1 MARKRDEITVEIESS
16 AFKGVGVARLDN
28 QVVFV
33 PFTVPGDRVRAVVT
47 RKKRNYLEASLEQ
60 VLLPSPDRI
69 EPRCAH
75 FGTCGGCSWQCM
87 AYQKQLEYKRI
98 QIQELLERIGG
109 MRSIPVEP
117 TLASSNPFFYRN
129 KMEFSFG
136 CSRWLTREEIESGR
150 ELNKSFA
157 LGLHIPRRFDKILDL
172 DECYLQADPSIA
184 ILNRV
189 REIALE
195 EGWTCYDSRRHT
207 GYLRNLIL
215 RIGSNSSDLMVN
227 VVTAAYHPERTALLT
242 ESLTSQFPAI
252 TTIVNSVNSGRSPVV
267 SGDREYVSFGTGMI
281 QERIGNLVFEIAPT
295 SFFQPNTA
303 QAAQLLS
310 TISEFLQSTRQQTV
324 YDLFCGL
331 GTIGLFLSHRAGKV
345 VGIEDSERSVQLAR
359 KNSEINGID
368 NCVFQV
374 ADAADAFTSDFI
386 QRFGNPD
393 RLVLDPPRPGLHP
406 KLCKRILRVRP
417 ERIVYTSCNPATQAR
432 DLRLL
437 SDAYEIERIQP
448 IDMFPQTYHIEAV
461 AALRLRPV

>member
-1 MARKRDEITVEIESS
+1 
-16 AFKGVGVARLDN
+16 
-28 QVVFV
+28 
-33 PFTVPGDRVRAVVT
+33 
-47 RKKRNYLEASLEQ
+47 
-60 VLLPSPDRI
+60 
-69 EPRCAH
+69 
-75 FGTCGGCSWQCM
+75 
-87 AYQKQLEYKRI
+87 
-98 QIQELLERIGG
+98 
-109 MRSIPVEP
+109 
-117 TLASSNPFFYRN
+117 
-129 KMEFSFG
+129 
-136 CSRWLTREEIESGR
+136 
-150 ELNKSFA
+150 
-157 LGLHIPRRFDKILDL
+157 
-172 DECYLQADPSIA
+172 
-184 ILNRV
+184 
-189 REIALE
+189 
-195 EGWTCYDSRRHT
+195 
-207 GYLRNLIL
+207 
-215 RIGSNSSDLMVN
+215 MVN
-227 VVTAAYHPERTALLT
+227 LVTAAYHPERTALLT
-242 ESLTSQFPAI
+242 ETLTSQFPAI
-252 TTIVNSVNSGRSPVV
+252 TTIVNSVNSERSPVV

-303 QAAQLLS
+303 QAVQLVS
-310 TISEFLQSTRQQTV
+310 TICEFLQPTRQQTV

-331 GTIGLFLSHRAGKV
+331 GTIGLSLSHRAEKV

-374 ADAADAFTSDFI
+374 ADAVDAFTSDFI

-406 KLCKRILRVRP
+406 KLCKEILRVRP